1 MRILGIDPGLAT
13 MGYGVI
19 EAEGQKR
26 KVVQFGTINTRAGS
40 PTPQRLRS
48 IFQGVNQLLDIY
60 APDDVAFEELFFSK
74 NVTTGIAVAQAR
86 GAALDVVAFV
96 EQHADD
102 PGLQVARV
110 PKLAALLPA
119 LAQGLL
125 HGVLAVAGL
134 RKLRV
139 ADAVQR
145 LGHGRDALCEFLV
158 RHGPQLLSWFLDRST
173 VRHTTPPRRF
183 LGA

>member
-48 IFQGVNQLLDIY
+48 IFQGVNQPSGHLR
-60 APDDVAFEELFFSK
+60 ADDVAFEELFFSK

-86 GAALDVVAFV
+86 GAALA
-96 EQHADD
+96 
-102 PGLQVARV
+102 
-110 PKLAALLPA
+110 
-119 LAQGLL
+119 
-125 HGVLAVAGL
+125 AVAARTDNVYEYTPMQIKQAITGYGGAGQG
-134 RKLRV
+134 
-139 ADAVQR
+139 ADA
-145 LGHGRDALCEFLV
+145 A
-158 RHGPQLLSWFLDRST
+158 PW
-173 VRHTTPPRRF
+173 
-183 LGA
+183 